1 MRVCPPGDLTHGRAP
16 SYAGCADEAAAEMHS
31 IYTHAQS
38 ELENT
43 VGHIGDEFKEWGTD
57 ADECREELR
66 GWHDRLAK
74 LEVRAHPRAVDV

>member
-1 MRVCPPGDLTHGRAP
+1 
-16 SYAGCADEAAAEMHS
+16 MHR

-43 VGHIGDEFKEWGTD
+43 VGHIGDEFKEWGTN

-66 GWHDRLAK
+66 GWHDRLAT
-74 LEVRAHPRAVDV
+74 LEVRTASCAPHCALCCGHQRLRRRVWWLASD